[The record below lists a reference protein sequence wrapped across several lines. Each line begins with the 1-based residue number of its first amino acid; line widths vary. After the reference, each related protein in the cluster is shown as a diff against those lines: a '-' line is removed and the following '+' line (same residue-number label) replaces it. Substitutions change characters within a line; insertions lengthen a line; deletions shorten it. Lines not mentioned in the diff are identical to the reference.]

1 MIFNKSNNGSTEL
14 RSLTGNYYNSN
25 DFGKMTG
32 HILLATAELKK
43 IIGSVVYNLAEAAY
57 KSTET
62 VVANIDLVPYVQL
75 PIAILATFNLYR
87 SNDISHEDSGRK
99 VKIDSTNEKIP
110 WQWQLEADDAI
121 QMDRYYSAVDALVAY
136 LNESTLGAW
145 KDSDYKKATKLL
157 LINSAE
163 KFDRYYPIGGS
174 GRIYILVLP
183 FLKETEL
190 KLKREFGADWTRY
203 LAGENLTEKDDE
215 VLEYLLPAIP
225 LLAMSV
231 AVMRLPLGIIPQGVV
246 RNHASKSITMDAS
259 DAATKSDIKDMSKW
273 MKDDAEELINLAKI
287 SRNGTTEIQLL
298 PVNSVNNKFVR
309 V

>member
-1 MIFNKSNNGSTEL
+1 MIFNKSNNGSSEL

-43 IIGSVVYNLAEAAY
+43 IIGSAVYNLAEVAY

-121 QMDRYYSAVDALVAY
+121 QMDRYYSAVDALIAY
-136 LNESTLGAW
+136 LNESTLVAW
-145 KDSDYKKATKLL
+145 TNSDYKKATKLL

-190 KLKREFGADWTRY
+190 KLKREFGADWARY

>member
-1 MIFNKSNNGSTEL
+1 MIFNKSNNGSSEL

-43 IIGSVVYNLAEAAY
+43 IIGSAVYNLAEVAY

-121 QMDRYYSAVDALVAY
+121 QMDRYYSAVDALVSY

-145 KDSDYKKATKLL
+145 TNSDYKKATKLL

-190 KLKREFGADWTRY
+190 KLKREFGTDWARY
-203 LAGENLTEKDDE
+203 LVGENLTEKDDE

-287 SRNGTTEIQLL
+287 ARNETTEILLL
-298 PVNSVNNKFVR
+298 PVNSVENKFMR

>member
-1 MIFNKSNNGSTEL
+1 MIFNKSNNGSSEL

-43 IIGSVVYNLAEAAY
+43 IIGSAVYNLAEVAY

-121 QMDRYYSAVDALVAY
+121 QMDRYYSAVDALVSY

-145 KDSDYKKATKLL
+145 TNSDYKKATKLL

-190 KLKREFGADWTRY
+190 KLKREFGTDWARY
-203 LAGENLTEKDDE
+203 LVGENLTEKDDE

-287 SRNGTTEIQLL
+287 TRNGTTEIQLL
-298 PVNSVNNKFVR
+298 PVNSVENKFMR

>member
-1 MIFNKSNNGSTEL
+1 MIFNKSNNGSEEL
-14 RSLTGNYYNSN
+14 RSLTGSYYNNN

-43 IIGSVVYNLAEAAY
+43 IIGSEIYNLAETAY

-62 VVANIDLVPYVQL
+62 GPANIDLVPYVQL

-121 QMDRYYSAVDALVAY
+121 QMDKYYQAVDALIAY
-136 LNESTLGAW
+136 LDEGTLDAW

-157 LINSAE
+157 LINSVS
-163 KFDRYYPIGGS
+163 KFDQYYPIGGS
-174 GRIYILVLP
+174 GRMYILLLP

-190 KLKREFGADWTRY
+190 KLKRQFGEDWARY
-203 LAGENLTEKDDE
+203 LAGSDLKEKDNE

-225 LLAMSV
+225 LLTMSV
-231 AVMRLPLGIIPQGVV
+231 SVMRLPLGIIPQGVV
-246 RNHASKSITMDAS
+246 RNHASKSITMNAS
-259 DAATKSDIKDMSKW
+259 DPATKSDIKEMADW
-273 MKDDAEELINLAKI
+273 MEDAAEELIDLAKRV
-287 SRNGTTEIQLL
+287 RNDTTEVQLL
-298 PVNSVNNKFVR
+298 PANSVDNKFMR